1 MLGFNVIQLNDRYG
15 TGRCVVSRHHVLP
28 DAFWCGRAFSRATS
42 SVHDYELFDLGMKPF
57 GDGMSQEKMLQVL
70 DESHLLFWCNYCNA
84 AQEGTMLRAASAGLT
99 FPTNPKVT
107 STYVLSYRM
116 PSDFF
121 SRCLRKLRTSLN
133 VAWLVWTNGPT
144 FLLCTLTL
152 TFETNHVML

>member
-1 MLGFNVIQLNDRYG
+1 MCGQSASCF
-15 TGRCVVSRHHVLP
+15 TRCFLVRLRV
-28 DAFWCGRAFSRATS
+28 FTCNFS
-42 SVHDYELFDLGMKPF
+42 VDDYELFDLGMKPF

-70 DESHLLFWCNYCNA
+70 EESHLLFWCNYCNA

-121 SRCLRKLRTSLN
+121 FQVSQEAKDFIKRCLARVDQRPDVLALYTDSYVRNKSRDA
-133 VAWLVWTNGPT
+133 VAIADSK
-144 FLLCTLTL
+144 
-152 TFETNHVML
+152 